1 MSSQQPTTKRIKLA
15 GAFSTVPTPRVE
27 VPPIAST
34 AVTASKTAVYTMPP
48 AIAKYDSGI
57 PVALLKAHDAQGP
70 VVTISQPKKPA
81 FTFGSPIIGDKPVGG
96 FAYLGYELVK
106 GGDSAPPTG
115 SFAHA
120 ADARSAY
127 ALKSGKLYSDR
138 NKLSSATADATI
150 NVPMSDLGGTWGETK
165 IPTITL
171 ASNTNA
177 LFNNGRTWN
186 I

>member
-34 AVTASKTAVYTMPP
+34 AVTATKTAVYTMPP

-96 FAYLGYELVK
+96 FAYMGYGML
-106 GGDSAPPTG
+106 
-115 SFAHA
+115 
-120 ADARSAY
+120 
-127 ALKSGKLYSDR
+127 
-138 NKLSSATADATI
+138 
-150 NVPMSDLGGTWGETK
+150 
-165 IPTITL
+165 
-171 ASNTNA
+171 
-177 LFNNGRTWN
+177 
-186 I
+186 